1 MACFKLFFWFYPAKH
16 PLTFAELANVK
27 QCATVT
33 TCHRPQQNHKETEEP
48 ARVASASR
56 SLNPYVVFFA
66 VVAVV
71 AILAVIIG
79 LLVYFLAF
87 DQKSSFYQS
96 SIQILGVP
104 YSDEFS
110 SPATEK
116 YRTLSGNIESMI
128 TRTFK
133 ESDLKNQF
141 IKAHVV
147 KLRQSGND
155 LIADI
160 VMKFTFTRRNNEAS
174 MKRRIESILHQMPNN
189 SEDFEITP
197 TQLITITGQDTVQL
211 FTRECGVRSGLI
223 TLSEERIMGG
233 SKAKE
238 GDWPW
243 QVSLQWSSSHRCGG
257 ALISNRWILSAA
269 HCFRSYSEPRQWI
282 ATFGTSTKSP
292 QQRVGVTRILI
303 HENYNPETHENDIA
317 LVQLDREVTYT
328 RYIHRVCL
336 PEANQAISPGSTAY
350 VTGWGSQSYSG
361 DTVPELE
368 QAQVNI
374 ISNNICNA
382 PAGYNGAVLSGMLC
396 AGVPQGG
403 VDACQGDS
411 GGPLVQEDSRQHWF
425 IVGIVSWGY
434 QCGLPD
440 KPGVYTRVTAYRDWI
455 TQQTGI

>member
-1 MACFKLFFWFYPAKH
+1 MHLYDLH
-16 PLTFAELANVK
+16 ELRQGSPTPRSKIDTGMWPVRNSA
-27 QCATVT
+27 A
-33 TCHRPQQNHKETEEP
+33 QQRVSSGP
-48 ARVASASR
+48 ARVTSASR
-56 SLNPYVVFFA
+56 SLNPYLVFFV

-71 AILAVIIG
+71 VILAVIIG

-87 DQKSSFYQS
+87 DQKSYFYQS
-96 SIQILGVP
+96 SIQILGKQ
-104 YSDEFS
+104 YSDELS

-116 YRTLSGNIESMI
+116 YRTLSGRIESMI
-128 TRTFK
+128 TKTFK
-133 ESDLKNQF
+133 ESDLKNEF

-147 KLRQSGND
+147 KLRQSGNNV
-155 LIADI
+155 IADI
-160 VMKFTFTRRNNEAS
+160 IMKFKFTRRINEAS
-174 MKRRIESILHQMPNN
+174 MKSRIESILRQMPNN
-189 SEDFEITP
+189 SEDLNMHP
-197 TQLITITGQDTVQL
+197 TQLIPITDQDTVQL
-211 FTRECGVRSGLI
+211 FTRECGVRSDLI
-223 TLSEERIMGG
+223 TLSEERILGG
-233 SKAKE
+233 SKAEE

-269 HCFRSYSEPRQWI
+269 HCFRSYSDPRQWI
-282 ATFGTSTKSP
+282 ATFGTSTISP
-292 QQRVGVTRILI
+292 QQRVGVTNILI
-303 HENYNPETHENDIA
+303 HDNYKPETHENDIA
-317 LVQLDREVTYT
+317 LVQLDREVTFN
-328 RYIHRVCL
+328 RYIHTVCL

-361 DTVPELE
+361 NTVSDLN
-368 QAQVNI
+368 QGRVNI
-374 ISNNICNA
+374 ISNTVCNA

-396 AGVPQGG
+396 AGLPEGG

>member
-1 MACFKLFFWFYPAKH
+1 MY
-16 PLTFAELANVK
+16 
-27 QCATVT
+27 
-33 TCHRPQQNHKETEEP
+33 RP

-56 SLNPYVVFFA
+56 SLNPYVVFFV

-87 DQKSSFYQS
+87 DQKPSFYQS
-96 SIQILGVP
+96 SIQILGVQ

-233 SKAKE
+233 SKAEE

-282 ATFGTSTKSP
+282 ATFGTSTTSP

-303 HENYNPETHENDIA
+303 HDNYNPETHENDIA

-336 PEANQAISPGSTAY
+336 PEANQVISPGSTAY
-350 VTGWGSQSYSG
+350 VTGWGSRSYSG
-361 DTVPELE
+361 STVPELE

-403 VDACQGDS
+403 VDACQCCD
-411 GGPLVQEDSRQHWF
+411 EHW
-425 IVGIVSWGY
+425 
-434 QCGLPD
+434 
-440 KPGVYTRVTAYRDWI
+440 
-455 TQQTGI
+455 

>member
-1 MACFKLFFWFYPAKH
+1 MY
-16 PLTFAELANVK
+16 
-27 QCATVT
+27 
-33 TCHRPQQNHKETEEP
+33 RP
-48 ARVASASR
+48 ARVTSASR
-56 SLNPYVVFFA
+56 SLNPYLVFFA

-71 AILAVIIG
+71 VILAVIIG

-87 DQKSSFYQS
+87 DQKYYFYQS
-96 SIQILGVP
+96 SIQILGKQ
-104 YSDEFS
+104 YSDELS

-116 YRTLSGNIESMI
+116 YRTLSGSIESMI
-128 TRTFK
+128 TKTFK

-155 LIADI
+155 VIADI
-160 VMKFTFTRRNNEAS
+160 IMKFKFTRRINEAS
-174 MKRRIESILHQMPNN
+174 MKSRIESILHQMPNN
-189 SEDFEITP
+189 SEDLDMHP
-197 TQLITITGQDTVQL
+197 TQLIQ
-211 FTRECGVRSGLI
+211 CGVRSDLI
-223 TLSEERIMGG
+223 NLSEDRIMGG
-233 SKAKE
+233 TKAEE

-243 QVSLQWSSSHRCGG
+243 QVSLQWSSSHHCGG
-257 ALISNRWILSAA
+257 ALISNRYILSAA
-269 HCFRSYSEPRQWI
+269 HCFRSYSDPRQWI
-282 ATFGTSTKSP
+282 ATFGTSTISP
-292 QQRVGVTRILI
+292 LQRVGVSSILI
-303 HENYNPETHENDIA
+303 HDNYKPETHENDIA
-317 LVQLDREVTYT
+317 LVQLDREVTFN
-328 RYIHRVCL
+328 RYIHTVCL

-361 DTVPELE
+361 STVPDLK
-368 QAQVNI
+368 QGRVNI
-374 ISNNICNA
+374 ISNTVCNA

-396 AGVPQGG
+396 AGLPEGG

-455 TQQTGI
+455 TQKTGI